1 LFGGDQSFVKM
12 NAPLVINF
20 LMSVCAYVATVQ
32 LIPSLRDMFLRAN
45 LCGVD
50 MNKKEKLKV

>member
-1 LFGGDQSFVKM
+1 MSSAALFV
-12 NAPLVINF
+12 NLA
-20 LMSVCAYVATVQ
+20 MSACAYVATVQ

-45 LCGVD
+45 LSGVD

>member
-1 LFGGDQSFVKM
+1 M
-12 NAPLVINF
+12 IAALVINF
-20 LMSVCAYVATVQ
+20 FMSVCAYVATVQ

-50 MNKKEKLKV
+50 MNKKEKIKV